1 MLSRILP
8 DPQHPNFPTFA
19 LLSALIWQFLAQC
32 PTVNRLNRSKIC
44 IVLLLVLLPTV
55 SAAANERWTGPLN
68 GKLIVARGFDGAAYQ
83 ANHYGPAHRGVDLL
97 SKVGDPVFAPTDGVV
112 AYVGVINSIPIV
124 VIAHKSSGGNG
135 ATEKGLR
142 TTYLPV
148 ETHLIV
154 GDAVSRSQLIGIVGA
169 QTHLAGNTVL
179 HWGERL
185 NREYKNPLRRLGAP
199 VLLPRLS

>member
-8 DPQHPNFPTFA
+8 DPQHPNFPTFS
-19 LLSALIWQFLAQC
+19 LLSALIWQFLAQF
-32 PTVNRLNRSKIC
+32 PTVNRIYRIKIC
-44 IVLLLVLLPTV
+44 IVLLLALLPTV
-55 SAAANERWTGPLN
+55 TAAANERWTGPLN
-68 GKLIVARGFDGAAYQ
+68 GKLIVVRGFDGTAYQ

-97 SKVGDPVFAPTDGVV
+97 SKVGDPVFTPTDGVV
-112 AYVGVINSIPIV
+112 VYVGVINSIPII
-124 VIAHKSSGGNG
+124 VIAHPDNG

-148 ETHLIV
+148 ESHLIV
-154 GDAVSRSQLIGIVGA
+154 GDAVSRSQLIGVVGA
-169 QTHLAGNTVL
+169 QTHLYGKTVL

>member
-8 DPQHPNFPTFA
+8 DPQHPNFPTFS
-19 LLSALIWQFLAQC
+19 LLSALIWQFLAQF
-32 PTVNRLNRSKIC
+32 PTVNRRYPIKIC
-44 IVLLLVLLPTV
+44 IVLLLALLPAVT
-55 SAAANERWTGPLN
+55 AAANERWTGPLN
-68 GKLIVARGFDGAAYQ
+68 GKLIVVRGFDGAAYQ
-83 ANHYGPAHRGVDLL
+83 ANRYGPAHRGVDLL
-97 SKVGDPVFAPTDGVV
+97 SKVGDPVFAPTDGIVV
-112 AYVGVINSIPIV
+112 YVGVINSIPIV
-124 VIAHKSSGGNG
+124 VIAHPDNG

-154 GDAVSRSQLIGIVGA
+154 GDAVSRSQLIGVVGA
-169 QTHLAGNTVL
+169 QTHLYGKTVL

>member
-1 MLSRILP
+1 MKRMNQLKIYLAIL
-8 DPQHPNFPTFA
+8 
-19 LLSALIWQFLAQC
+19 LA
-32 PTVNRLNRSKIC
+32 
-44 IVLLLVLLPTV
+44 LLPTI
-55 SAAANERWTGPLN
+55 SAEASPNNERWAPPLA
-68 GKLIVARGFDGAAYQ
+68 GKLVVVRGFDGTAYR

-97 SKVGDPVFAPTDGVV
+97 SKVGDPVFTPTDGVV
-112 AYVGVINSIPIV
+112 VHVGVINSIPIV
-124 VIAHKSSGGNG
+124 VIAHPDNG

-154 GDAVSRSQLIGIVGA
+154 GDAVSRSQLIGVVGA
-169 QTHLAGNTVL
+169 QTHLYGKTVL

>member
-1 MLSRILP
+1 MSRLKICL
-8 DPQHPNFPTFA
+8 A
-19 LLSALIWQFLAQC
+19 ILLS
-32 PTVNRLNRSKIC
+32 
-44 IVLLLVLLPTV
+44 LLPTF
-55 SAAANERWTGPLN
+55 SAAANERWAVPLN
-68 GKLIVARGFDGAAYQ
+68 GKLIVAHGFDGAAYQ

-97 SKVGDPVFAPTDGVV
+97 SKVGDSVFAPTDGVV

-124 VIAHKSSGGNG
+124 VIAHKDSGGNG
-135 ATEKGLR
+135 SSKLR

-154 GDAVSRSQLIGIVGA
+154 GDAVSRSQLIGVVGA
-169 QTHLAGNTVL
+169 QTHLYGKTVL

>member
-1 MLSRILP
+1 MPDVNRMNQLKICTVILL
-8 DPQHPNFPTFA
+8 A
-19 LLSALIWQFLAQC
+19 LLPAASADA
-32 PTVNRLNRSKIC
+32 NYRS
-44 IVLLLVLLPTV
+44 
-55 SAAANERWTGPLN
+55 ERWANPLT
-68 GKLIVARGFDGAAYQ
+68 GKLIVVRGFDGAAYQ
-83 ANHYGPAHRGVDLL
+83 ANHYGRAHRGVDLL
-97 SKVGDPVFAPTDGVV
+97 SKVGDPVFAPADGVV
-112 AYVGVINSIPIV
+112 GYVGVINSIPIV
-124 VIAHKSSGGNG
+124 VIAHPNNG

-154 GDAVSRSQLIGIVGA
+154 GDAVGRSKLIGVVGA
-169 QTHLAGNTVL
+169 QTHLAGRTVL

>member
-1 MLSRILP
+1 
-8 DPQHPNFPTFA
+8 
-19 LLSALIWQFLAQC
+19 LIWQFLAGL
-32 PTVNRLNRSKIC
+32 PDMNNMSRLKIC
-44 IVLLLVLLPTV
+44 LAILLSLLPTF
-55 SAAANERWTGPLN
+55 SAAANERWAGPLN
-68 GKLIVARGFDGAAYQ
+68 GKLIVVRGFDGAAYQ

-97 SKVGDPVFAPTDGVV
+97 SKVGDRVFAPTDGVV

-124 VIAHKSSGGNG
+124 VIAHKNSGGNG
-135 ATEKGLR
+135 IADKRVR

-148 ETHLIV
+148 ETQLIV
-154 GDAVSRSQLIGIVGA
+154 GDAVSRSQLIGVVGA
-169 QTHLAGNTVL
+169 QTHLYGKTVL

>member
-1 MLSRILP
+1 MNNMSRLKICL
-8 DPQHPNFPTFA
+8 A
-19 LLSALIWQFLAQC
+19 ILLS
-32 PTVNRLNRSKIC
+32 
-44 IVLLLVLLPTV
+44 LLPTF
-55 SAAANERWTGPLN
+55 STAASERWAGPLN
-68 GKLIVARGFDGAAYQ
+68 GKLIVVRGFDGAAYQ

-124 VIAHKSSGGNG
+124 VLEHKNNGGTGGNR
-135 ATEKGLR
+135 LR

-148 ETHLIV
+148 ETLLVV
-154 GDAVSRSQLIGIVGA
+154 GDLVRKADPIGNISSQSHFFGK
-169 QTHLAGNTVL
+169 TVL

-185 NREYKNPLRRLGAP
+185 GGEYKNPLRRLGAP

>member
-1 MLSRILP
+1 MNQLKISL
-8 DPQHPNFPTFA
+8 A
-19 LLSALIWQFLAQC
+19 LLLA
-32 PTVNRLNRSKIC
+32 
-44 IVLLLVLLPTV
+44 LLPTI
-55 SAAANERWTGPLN
+55 SAEATSSNERWVAPLA
-68 GKLIVARGFDGAAYQ
+68 GKLVVVRGFDGAAYR

-124 VIAHKSSGGNG
+124 VIAHKSRGGNG

-154 GDAVSRSQLIGIVGA
+154 GDAVSRSQLIGVVGA

>member
-1 MLSRILP
+1 MNQLKIYLTIL
-8 DPQHPNFPTFA
+8 
-19 LLSALIWQFLAQC
+19 LA
-32 PTVNRLNRSKIC
+32 
-44 IVLLLVLLPTV
+44 LLPTI
-55 SAAANERWTGPLN
+55 SAEASPNNERWAPLLA
-68 GKLIVARGFDGAAYQ
+68 GKLVVVRGFDGAAYR

-97 SKVGDPVFAPTDGVV
+97 SKVGDPVFTPTDGVV
-112 AYVGVINSIPIV
+112 VYVGVINSIPIV
-124 VIAHKSSGGNG
+124 VIAHPGNHG
-135 ATEKGLR
+135 NKLR

-154 GDAVSRSQLIGIVGA
+154 GDAVSRSQLIGVVGA
-169 QTHLAGNTVL
+169 QTHLVGNTVL